1 MVSGVGPAS
10 HLSEHGIPVVADL
23 SGVGSHLM
31 DHLVVDLHFK
41 DTSNTGLWFLKG
53 SGFSAKMKLIKALL
67 EYKYTQKGPLTTN
80 VTSLFLS
87 RDSIFIWL
95 NAICGSRSQKLLL
108 SFAWTI
114 LKYFHLRNILLV
126 VSLRIPPPEQTHL
139 ILNCL
144 RLL

>member
-1 MVSGVGPAS
+1 MLSGVGPAS
-10 HLSEHGIPVVADL
+10 HLSEHGIPVVADI

-80 VTSLFLS
+80 VTSFFFFLATLFALCLMQFVVPG
-87 RDSIFIWL
+87 R
-95 NAICGSRSQKLLL
+95 RSCC
-108 SFAWTI
+108 F
-114 LKYFHLRNILLV
+114 R
-126 VSLRIPPPEQTHL
+126 SLGRPQSVFT
-139 ILNCL
+139 
-144 RLL
+144 